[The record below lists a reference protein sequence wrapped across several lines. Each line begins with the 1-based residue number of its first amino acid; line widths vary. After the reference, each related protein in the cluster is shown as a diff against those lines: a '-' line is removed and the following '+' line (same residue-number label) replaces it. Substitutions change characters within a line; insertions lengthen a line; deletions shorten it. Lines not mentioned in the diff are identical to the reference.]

1 MRLVTRW
8 PERFLLP
15 LAGKGSVVGC
25 ALAGARLLPRAGEG
39 GGVGCAL
46 TEVLPSPACGGRC
59 PQGGWGR
66 AKRAVSPCRPCVAA
80 GPWSAEQSGASAT
93 AARRPE
99 DRHQPLVHLADQR
112 SDGLVNLAP
121 SPARGKRECGWLRVG
136 GSAPSPASGK
146 KERGWM
152 RIGRSASF
160 SRLRGKVPAGRM
172 GASEARAASPCRPCV
187 AAGPWSAEQSGA
199 LPSPACGGRCPQ
211 GGWGQAKSAVSPCRP
226 CVAARP
232 WPAGRSAVPAAAVP
246 RR

>member
-1 MRLVTRW
+1 MRGGRSATFSCEREKEVWSVVRW
-8 PERFLLP
+8 PERH
-15 LAGKGSVVGC
+15 
-25 ALAGARLLPRAGEG
+25 RLPRAGEESV
-39 GGVGCAL
+39 VGRAL
-46 TEVLPSPACGGRC
+46 AGALPSPACGGRC
-59 PQGGWGR
+59 PQGGWG
-66 AKRAVSPCRPCVAA
+66 ASEARAVSPCLPWVAA

-136 GSAPSPASGK
+136 RSAPSPASGK

-160 SRLRGKVPAGRM
+160 SRLRGE
-172 GASEARAASPCRPCV
+172 GARRADGGSEARAVSLCRPCV

-211 GGWGQAKSAVSPCRP
+211 GGWGRAKPALSPCRP
-226 CVAARP
+226 CVVARP